1 MDNVMKWI
9 WGALGTAGS
18 WGAYLLGGWDAAVSL
33 MFIVMGLDYLTG
45 IIVAIMGKSDKTESG
60 HFRSN
65 VAFVGITKKL
75 LMLVIVAVAV
85 AVDKLMG
92 TDGICRLATIGFYA
106 ANEAMSIIENASK
119 IGVPFPASLL
129 DFLRRIRDKNNGAI
143 GGDQRPDDEDD
154 AP

>member
-1 MDNVMKWI
+1 MFTYVLNIMSDDHPGI
-9 WGALGTAGS
+9 I
-18 WGAYLLGGWDAAVSL
+18 AAV
-33 MFIVMGLDYLTG
+33 
-45 IIVAIMGKSDKTESG
+45 MGKSEKTENG
-60 HFRSN
+60 RFRSN

-75 LMLVIVAVAV
+75 MMLVIVAVAV

-129 DFLRRIRDKNNGAI
+129 DFLRRIRDKNNGSI
-143 GGDQRPDDEDD
+143 GGDQYSEHEDGE
-154 AP
+154 P